1 MSAGTKRFS
10 APEGIGSPT
19 DDDFGKLTREDII
32 KGALATY
39 GYNDRGNKIINITE
53 MADEKNVRE
62 ELLGINSS
70 TPRLIQSTGACTS
83 KMSAVKSLG

>member
-1 MSAGTKRFS
+1 MAG
-10 APEGIGSPT
+10 
-19 DDDFGKLTREDII
+19 
-32 KGALATY
+32 
-39 GYNDRGNKIINITE
+39 GNKIINITE
-53 MADEKNVRE
+53 MVDEKNVRE